1 MSDAAP
7 PPQNYGIYPWLRVGF
22 GVAVYAG
29 FVYAVATGQMS
40 PAEGLGGGLFVAVL
54 AWWALPWLVL
64 LFAVMTSFSTTDR

>member
-7 PPQNYGIYPWLRVGF
+7 KDYGFYPWLRVAF
-22 GVAVYAG
+22 GIAVYGG
-29 FVYAVATGQMS
+29 FVYAVAAGTMS

-64 LFAVMTSFSTTDR
+64 LFALLTGFTSTDR